1 MHSHILYIHLSI
13 QEALEIGNMDEKS
26 KKQTTVNDLT
36 YFYKMTKSSEY
47 VHLCVCVCARA
58 RVCMYTEK
66 LQNDSLSYGL
76 PLRVPLSGRKKRK
89 SQKICKMYVT
99 NQDYGEKLDLHN
111 GAKLFT

>member
-47 VHLCVCVCARA
+47 VHLCVCVCVCVRARA
-58 RVCMYTEK
+58 HVCVCIQRNCRMIVCHMGY
-66 LQNDSLSYGL
+66 L
-76 PLRVPLSGRKKRK
+76 
-89 SQKICKMYVT
+89 
-99 NQDYGEKLDLHN
+99 
-111 GAKLFT
+111 

>member
-47 VHLCVCVCARA
+47 VHLCVCVCVHAC
-58 RVCMYTEK
+58 VCVCVCVYRE
-66 LQNDSLSYGL
+66 
-76 PLRVPLSGRKKRK
+76 
-89 SQKICKMYVT
+89 I
-99 NQDYGEKLDLHN
+99 EE
-111 GAKLFT
+111 

>member
-1 MHSHILYIHLSI
+1 
-13 QEALEIGNMDEKS
+13 
-26 KKQTTVNDLT
+26 
-36 YFYKMTKSSEY
+36 
-47 VHLCVCVCARA
+47 
-58 RVCMYTEK
+58 MYTEK

>member
-1 MHSHILYIHLSI
+1 
-13 QEALEIGNMDEKS
+13 MDEKS

-47 VHLCVCVCARA
+47 VHLCVCVCVHAC
-58 RVCMYTEK
+58 VCVYTEK
-66 LQNDSLSYGL
+66 LRNDRWSYGL
-76 PLRVPLSGRKKRK
+76 LLRVPLSGRKKRK
-89 SQKICKMYVT
+89 SQNICKMYVT